1 MVGCKKYTYGEY
13 TVNISRGNQKMGEIH
28 SISLPRLITC
38 PADVPCKKDCYMR
51 RLSTRP
57 SVKNTYDENYQTWK
71 ELPEWYWFSIIAD
84 CKARQ
89 YFRWHVC
96 GDIPSEQYLFGMIR
110 VAKETPNCTHLC
122 FTKQYQIV
130 NNVLD
135 DILKNEGLPNNLI
148 LVFSRWGVYPCDN
161 KYNLPEAWVAL
172 DTIPEYAIKNGRV
185 CTHSCEECNMQNNGC
200 FQMKHGDVVILTSGQ
215 KKEQDVLKEQFE
227 KRGRT

>member
-1 MVGCKKYTYGEY
+1 
-13 TVNISRGNQKMGEIH
+13 MGEIH

-135 DILKNEGLPNNLI
+135 KMKDEGLPNNLI

-172 DTIPEYAIKNGRV
+172 DTMPEYAIKKWQSLYAFLRGMQHAEQWLLPNEARR
-185 CTHSCEECNMQNNGC
+185 CRDSNFWTEEGTGC
-200 FQMKHGDVVILTSGQ
+200 FEGTV
-215 KKEQDVLKEQFE
+215 
-227 KRGRT
+227 

>member
-1 MVGCKKYTYGEY
+1 MGGCKKYSYGEY

-38 PADVPCKKDCYMR
+38 PADAPCKKDCYMR

-71 ELPEWYWFSIIAD
+71 ELPEWYWFSVIAD

-96 GDIPSEQYLFGMIR
+96 GDIPDEQYLLGMIR

-122 FTKQYQIV
+122 FTKQYRVV

-135 DILKNEGLPNNLI
+135 GVKDEGFPNNLI

-172 DTIPEYAIKNGRV
+172 DTMPEYAIKNGRV

-200 FQMKHGDVVILTSGQ
+200 FQMKHGDVVILTSEQ
-215 KKEQDVLKEQFE
+215 KKEQDILKEQFE